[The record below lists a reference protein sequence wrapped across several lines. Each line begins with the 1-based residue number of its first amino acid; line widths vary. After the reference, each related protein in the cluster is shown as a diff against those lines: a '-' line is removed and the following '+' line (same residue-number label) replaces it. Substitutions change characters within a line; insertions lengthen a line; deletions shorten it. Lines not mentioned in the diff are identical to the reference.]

1 MSWPTVEVGSV
12 AEIVSGSTPSTA
24 TSDYWGG
31 DIPWATPADLAKLDS
46 KLISSTPRTLTDQ
59 GLAASSARL
68 LPVGSVLFSSRAP
81 IGHVAINAVPMATN
95 QGFKSFV
102 PDAAVL
108 SADFLYWWLK
118 SNTVFLQGL
127 GVGATFKE
135 VSKSIVE
142 RVKIPLPPLPEQRRI
157 ASILDAVDS
166 LRVARRKALRE
177 VNRLPGEVFDQLF
190 GPEMLNVPIRD
201 LGDLVA
207 EGTSVTYG
215 IVQAGPEAPGGV
227 PYIRTG
233 DIVEGG
239 IRLAGLRLTS
249 PEIASRFPRS
259 TVRAG
264 EIVMSIRATVG
275 TTALVPEELD
285 GANLTQG
292 TARIAPGP
300 NLEAVYLLGFLRSR
314 QAQAWIRAQVK
325 GATFREI
332 TLGRLRELPVPVPHR
347 DLQRRYVRDF
357 ELIQSAKCAHE
368 SQLVK
373 LDELF
378 ASLQYRAFRGEL

>member
-1 MSWPTVEVGSV
+1 MSWPLVRLGDVVAIDTRMVAPESIREGTSYIGLESIGAGGAIDESVMVAAGELKSAKFAYDERHILFGKLRPNLGKVARPSKVGV
-12 AEIVSGSTPSTA
+12 CSTDILPLLPSEKLDRNYLA
-24 TSDYWGG
+24 HFLL
-31 DIPWATPADLAKLDS
+31 TPASIA
-46 KLISSTPRTLTDQ
+46 
-59 GLAASSARL
+59 LAASRTSGANLPRL
-68 LPVGSVLFSSRAP
+68 TGGVL
-81 IGHVAINAVPMATN
+81 
-95 QGFKSFV
+95 K
-102 PDAAVL
+102 
-108 SADFLYWWLK
+108 
-118 SNTVFLQGL
+118 
-127 GVGATFKE
+127 TFE
-135 VSKSIVE
+135 
-142 RVKIPLPPLPEQRRI
+142 IPLPPLPEQRRI

-190 GPEMLNVPIRD
+190 GPEVLNVPICD